1 MNKCILI
8 GRLVADPE
16 LRYTQTGKAV
26 ATYRLAVD
34 RQYKQEGQPGADFL
48 NCIAWGKGGEFAGN
62 YLHKG
67 TKVAIEGRI
76 QTRSY
81 DDKDGRKVYV
91 TEIIVEHHEFCE
103 GRKTETGSVIPQED
117 YAMSA
122 DDDSDLPF

>member
-67 TKVAIEGRI
+67 TKKGG
-76 QTRSY
+76 T
-81 DDKDGRKVYV
+81 
-91 TEIIVEHHEFCE
+91 
-103 GRKTETGSVIPQED
+103 
-117 YAMSA
+117 
-122 DDDSDLPF
+122 